1 MNLQGKQIFVTGAG
15 GFIGSH
21 LVDRLRSQGCTI
33 KAFLSYNSSGSRGAL
48 DDLAPEV
55 MEGVTV
61 IHGDIRDRGMVGRS
75 MEGSEVVFHLAA
87 LASVPYS
94 LSSPETY
101 VSVNING
108 TLNLLEEA
116 RRRDV
121 GRVVLVS
128 TSEVYGLPQY
138 LPVDEN
144 HPQTARSPYAA
155 TKIAAEHLAESYY
168 RSFDFPVTIARPF
181 NTYGPR
187 QSTRAVIPSLI
198 TQLFEGRDEIHMG
211 NPHPT
216 RDMNFVVDTVDA
228 LIRIAE
234 SDTTFG
240 EALNIAT
247 SAETSIG
254 SIAEQLI
261 RMIRPSA
268 RLVVDPAR
276 LRAVENNQERIFG
289 SSEKLRTLTG
299 WQPQHSFQ
307 EGLART
313 VGWFSNR
320 FHSQVRPSVL
330 PIQ

>member
-21 LVDRLRSQGCTI
+21 LVERLRAMDCTV

-48 DDLAPEV
+48 EDLSPKA
-55 MEGVTV
+55 MDGVTV
-61 IHGDIRDRGMVGRS
+61 IHGDIRDRGMIGRS
-75 MEGSEVVFHLAA
+75 MEDSEVVFHLAA

-101 VSVNING
+101 VSINING

-116 RRRDV
+116 RRRNI

-128 TSEVYGLPQY
+128 TSEVYGVPRY

-198 TQLFEGRDEIHMG
+198 TQLLEGRDEIHMG

-216 RDMNFVVDTVDA
+216 RDMNFVADTVEA

-234 SDTTFG
+234 SDSTFG
-240 EALNIAT
+240 QALNIAT
-247 SAETSIG
+247 SVETSIG

-261 RMIRPSA
+261 RMIRPTA

-276 LRAVENNQERIFG
+276 LRAAENNQERICG
-289 SSEKLRTLTG
+289 SSDKLRALAG
-299 WQPQHSFQ
+299 WHPQHTFE

-320 FHSQVRPSVL
+320 YHSQPRPSVL